1 MSETSVK
8 YMSNAGD
15 SPDSTAT
22 FLRRFIDVAAIE
34 QSDTI
39 WNGLYTEVGEASP
52 TCQSHPRRI
61 CEYSLDRC
69 QVMWFNLILLENSD
83 LFVPIEV

>member
-22 FLRRFIDVAAIE
+22 FLRRFIDVDAISRAIRFGMVFT
-34 QSDTI
+34 QK
-39 WNGLYTEVGEASP
+39 WVRPLLLASP
-52 TCQSHPRRI
+52 IPGKSASIHLTDAR
-61 CEYSLDRC
+61 
-69 QVMWFNLILLENSD
+69 
-83 LFVPIEV
+83 